1 MGNMRQSRRTLR
13 TARRIEGGSIWLR
26 NKEAFWPQL
35 SALPWPLPDALISLR
50 FEASY
55 MTYSDNAVDSQYMT
69 DRQLCQVAEA
79 FDYSLVLNPDWDFIR
94 EETR

>member
-1 MGNMRQSRRTLR
+1 MR

-26 NKEAFWPQL
+26 NKEAFCQRE
-35 SALPWPLPDALISLR
+35 DALISLR